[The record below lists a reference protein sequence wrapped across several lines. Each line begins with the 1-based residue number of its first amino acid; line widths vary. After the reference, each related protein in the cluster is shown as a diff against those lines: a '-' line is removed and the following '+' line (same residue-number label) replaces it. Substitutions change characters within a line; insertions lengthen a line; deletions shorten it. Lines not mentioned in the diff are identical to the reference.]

1 MVSRFN
7 IYFNANQ
14 LLERSKESLEKGHK
28 DNFSDMI
35 SVFPYGTESQGQSQA
50 STLEEAMKKC
60 SRIIQE
66 KPKSKWVDDSYL
78 LIGKAH
84 YYKAD
89 PGAALQMFQYVY
101 SLYKDKP
108 IQYEAQVWIL
118 RSKVRLGK
126 LNDAEALYSL
136 IRENKEFPKE
146 LEKQLLLAAGELYVK
161 QKKYSTAT
169 KVLTRSVPML
179 ENRDERYRIH
189 FLLGQLNAELGN
201 QKKSAEHFVK
211 CIRQTPPYDYAF
223 QANLGIASAS
233 FAENGANLKTA
244 KKYLRRMLQD
254 DKNLDYYDQ
263 IYYQLGLI
271 EQKEGNE
278 DEAIALF
285 KQSTANS
292 KGNKIQQT
300 DAYIALANI
309 YFDRTDYENAQIY
322 FDSAS
327 MVVEE
332 SHPNYEDIQ
341 TRQATLSDLVNQ
353 LVTIQRQDSFLK
365 LAALPRPDLDRLID
379 KKYKKDLEEEQARK
393 EAAEKAKEEEYFK
406 KLYNSNNRNNPN
418 NPNDPNSQQ
427 VATGNG
433 SDWYFYNTIAIARGY
448 NEFVR
453 VWGDRKYGDWWRVS
467 SRKPVNDNLDKPD
480 DPKDE
485 EPTESDVITYNEKDD
500 KEQQKVLASVD
511 KDKREYYRPIP
522 FSKAGK
528 SVAKNKI
535 ENALYDAAKIYKN
548 KLNDCSSQNKFLNR
562 LVSEFPESFY
572 RPEAL
577 FMLYKCHEE
586 TGDDEQIKEV
596 KRMLVE
602 EYPESNYTA
611 VVTKKELPDESG
623 ENQAVIDSYERMYNT
638 FMDGDYNQAKSI
650 KIVTD
655 SIYPGNRL
663 QAKFDYLYA
672 LCVAK
677 TEGKEA
683 YKENLEYLVDAYKGT
698 EIGEIAQLALDQMNP
713 KRELDED
720 GPQFEKSKGVHYLV
734 ITLPEGEF
742 GKVGTT
748 ISDFNGKFYPSDNLK
763 VQNTILGDR
772 DFAWVKQF
780 KNPVSALQYM
790 KTLQESEK
798 LMAIPAMKSA
808 RIYVISEENFRTLLM
823 EQNDDGYY
831 SFYRR
836 TYL

>member
-7 IYFNANQ
+7 IYFNAQQ
-14 LLERSKESLEKGHK
+14 LLERSKENLEKGHK

-84 YYKAD
+84 YYKGD
-89 PGAALQMFQYVY
+89 PGAALEMFQYVY

-108 IQYEAQVWIL
+108 IQFNAQVWIL

-136 IRENKEFPKE
+136 IREKKAFPKD
-146 LEKQLLLAAGELYVK
+146 LEKDLLLAAGELYVK
-161 QKKYSTAT
+161 QKKYSTAAA
-169 KVLTRSVPML
+169 VLTKAVPL
-179 ENRDERYRIH
+179 LDNRDERYRIH
-189 FLLGQLNAELGN
+189 FLLGQLNAELDN
-201 QKKSAEHFVK
+201 QKKSADHFVK

-244 KKYLRRMLQD
+244 KKYLKRMLQD

-278 DEAIALF
+278 DNAIALF

-300 DAYIALANI
+300 DAFIALANI
-309 YFDRTDYENAQIY
+309 YFDRSDYENAQLY

-332 SHPNYEDIQ
+332 SHPNYDDIR

-353 LVTIQRQDSFLK
+353 LVTIQKQDSFLR
-365 LAALPRPDLDRLID
+365 LAELPRQELDQLVD
-379 KKYKKDLEEEQARK
+379 KKYRKDLEEEKARK
-393 EAAEKAKEEEYFK
+393 DAEAKAKEEEYFK
-406 KLYNSNNRNNPN
+406 KLYNNNNPN
-418 NPNDPNSQQ
+418 NPNDPNSQP
-427 VATGNG
+427 VATGSG

-453 VWGDRKYGDWWRVS
+453 IWGDRKYGDWWRIS
-467 SRKPVNDNLDKPD
+467 SRKPVNDDLGT
-480 DPKDE
+480 PKETE
-485 EPTESDVITYNEKDD
+485 EETPTPADVITYND
-500 KEQQKVLASVD
+500 KEDQEQQKVLASVD
-511 KDKREYYRPIP
+511 QDKREYYKPIP

-548 KLNDCSSQNKFLNR
+548 KLGDCSSQNKFLNR
-562 LVSEFPESFY
+562 LVSEFPESLY

-586 TGDDEQIKEV
+586 VGSENQMEKV
-596 KRMLVE
+596 KQTLLE
-602 EYPESNYTA
+602 DYPESNYTA

-623 ENQAVIDSYERMYNT
+623 ESRAVIDSYQKMYEVFLSENY
-638 FMDGDYNQAKSI
+638 MKAKSI
-650 KIVTD
+650 KLKTD

-677 TEGKEA
+677 TESKQQ
-683 YKENLEYLVDAYKGT
+683 YKDNLEYLVESYAGT
-698 EIGEIAQLALDQMNP
+698 EIGEIAQLALDQMDPNR
-713 KRELDED
+713 KTEEETS
-720 GPQFEKSKGVHYLV
+720 QFEKSKGTHYVV

-742 GKVGTT
+742 STVGTI

-763 VQNTILGDR
+763 AQNTILGER

-798 LMAIPAMKSA
+798 LMSVQAMKNA
-808 RIYVISEENFRTLLM
+808 RIYVISEQNFRTLLM
-823 EQNDDGYY
+823 EQNDDSYY

-836 TYL
+836 NYL